1 HERLRVWEIAGTAH
15 ADNYTIQVAPIDTGS
30 AALADVVA
38 AYAPTNMLMG
48 QQLEH
53 CINFAPQHHYVL
65 QAALSQLHNW
75 VSTGRPPP
83 SGVTIELDGEQPVL
97 DEHGLARGGVRTPW
111 VDVPI
116 ARTSG
121 VGGEESTMSSIFGS
135 GELFDAATVQ
145 RLYPGGV
152 ADYLER
158 FTASLDTVIQSGF
171 LLAADREE
179 ILELAAATFPSE
191 DDLRVAGPR
200 ASD

>member
-1 HERLRVWEIAGTAH
+1 
-15 ADNYTIQVAPIDTGS
+15 
-30 AALADVVA
+30 
-38 AYAPTNMLMG
+38 M
-48 QQLEH
+48 
-53 CINFAPQHHYVL
+53 
-65 QAALSQLHNW
+65 
-75 VSTGRPPP
+75 
-83 SGVTIELDGEQPVL
+83 
-97 DEHGLARGGVRTPW
+97 
-111 VDVPI
+111 DVPI

-158 FTASLDTVIQSGF
+158 FTASLDAAIQSGF

>member
-1 HERLRVWEIAGTAH
+1 
-15 ADNYTIQVAPIDTGS
+15 
-30 AALADVVA
+30 
-38 AYAPTNMLMG
+38 
-48 QQLEH
+48 
-53 CINFAPQHHYVL
+53 
-65 QAALSQLHNW
+65 

-83 SGVTIELDGEQPVL
+83 SGVPIELNGEQSVL
-97 DEHGLARGGVRTPW
+97 DECGLARGGVRTPW

-121 VGGEESTMSSIFGS
+121 VGGEEGTMSSIFGS

-158 FTASLDTVIQSGF
+158 FTASLDAAIQSGF

-191 DDLRVAGPR
+191 DDLRVAGPQ